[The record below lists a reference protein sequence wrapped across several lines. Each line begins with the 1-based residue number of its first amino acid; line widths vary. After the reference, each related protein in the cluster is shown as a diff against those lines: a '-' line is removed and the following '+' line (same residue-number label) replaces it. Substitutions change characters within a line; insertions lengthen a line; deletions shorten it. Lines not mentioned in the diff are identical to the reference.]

1 LVGDGVDRGPWDD
14 QGVRGEHAAVV
25 VVVADGE
32 DMRSAVEM
40 EVARHGGDHAE
51 GAIDGVEDEKDLAVK
66 AFCEGR

>member
-1 LVGDGVDRGPWDD
+1 
-14 QGVRGEHAAVV
+14 V

-51 GAIDGVEDEKDLAVK
+51 GGVDGVEDEKDLAVK